1 MNFIDY
7 DFIEI
12 GTSDFDTLIQGS
24 EDQFGISI
32 EPVKYYLDRLPNR
45 KNVKKLHCAVSFDDI
60 ERDANVYYLKEEDI
74 IANKLPDWLRGC
86 NSLNKYH
93 YQHEQL
99 NIKSIVSVE
108 DVKEIPLAKIL
119 VNNNVRRIKKL
130 KIDTEGGDC
139 FILKNLKRYL
149 KTKSNIFYP
158 KEIIFESNELSDP
171 NLVNSTIKEYEALG
185 YKLRYSD
192 GYNTCMDFKKPEK
205 LNIGIK
211 VLATNGYFILGC
223 RFINRF
229 YHLYKGDNNII
240 FYFFGDKSPY
250 QHIPT
255 NVNVKYYETQNN
267 DWVEAVNT
275 KYSNILQ
282 IEDDLDYLYYFDA
295 DTNISREF
303 TDDWFIGDLV
313 GGIHWAHINTPKDN
327 LPFDRYNL
335 SSCYIPKETTLDQT
349 YFYGA
354 FWGGK
359 KELVRNYCKIMV
371 AAQEKNKLINH
382 EPPVNDDS
390 YTNHYFHYNPP
401 TKKVMPEDFMF
412 DISCKGGLHIE
423 RDPNAS
429 FPKHEA
435 IFKENKEMLLNIQ
448 HNQVVISVS

>member
-108 DVKEIPLAKIL
+108 GVKEIPLAKIL

-205 LNIGIK
+205 LK
-211 VLATNGYFILGC
+211 
-223 RFINRF
+223 
-229 YHLYKGDNNII
+229 
-240 FYFFGDKSPY
+240 
-250 QHIPT
+250 
-255 NVNVKYYETQNN
+255 
-267 DWVEAVNT
+267 
-275 KYSNILQ
+275 
-282 IEDDLDYLYYFDA
+282 
-295 DTNISREF
+295 
-303 TDDWFIGDLV
+303 
-313 GGIHWAHINTPKDN
+313 
-327 LPFDRYNL
+327 
-335 SSCYIPKETTLDQT
+335 
-349 YFYGA
+349 
-354 FWGGK
+354 
-359 KELVRNYCKIMV
+359 
-371 AAQEKNKLINH
+371 
-382 EPPVNDDS
+382 
-390 YTNHYFHYNPP
+390 
-401 TKKVMPEDFMF
+401 
-412 DISCKGGLHIE
+412 
-423 RDPNAS
+423 
-429 FPKHEA
+429 
-435 IFKENKEMLLNIQ
+435 
-448 HNQVVISVS
+448 